1 MNRKLIYLLILVSL
15 LVSGPYFIKTKTL
28 VIEEAASGQVIYQQQ
43 VSPGLEFAIKYTH
56 SVENTPVWDYFKV
69 TEDQLLLTS
78 TKYMSYGAGLPFLDK
93 NDYVVAD
100 DKFTIKNI
108 DAELSQIPLRVSD
121 YAKHKLLINGHKY
134 KLYKLTATQNLVN
147 IKVEEHNLYQ
157 LLAWEVQ
164 QWWKKKS

>member
-69 TEDQLLLTS
+69 LEGDILLTS
-78 TKYMSYGAGLPFLDK
+78 TKYMSYGAGLPFLNK
-93 NDYVVAD
+93 NDYQIEN
-100 DKFTIKNI
+100 DKFVIKEINTKL
-108 DAELSQIPLRVSD
+108 AQIPLRVSD
-121 YAKHKLLINGHKY
+121 YAKHKLVIDDQVY
-134 KLYKLTATQNLVN
+134 RLYKLTATQNLVM
-147 IKVEEHNLYQ
+147 IKVEEKNLYQ
-157 LLAWEVQ
+157 LLAWEVSK
-164 QWWKKKS
+164 WRKKKK